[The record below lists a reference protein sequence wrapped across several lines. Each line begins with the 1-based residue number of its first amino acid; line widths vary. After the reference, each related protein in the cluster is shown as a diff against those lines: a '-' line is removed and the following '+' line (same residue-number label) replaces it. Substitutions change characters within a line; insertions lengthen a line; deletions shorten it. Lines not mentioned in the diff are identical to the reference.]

1 MGHNA
6 MPFNTIGNYNCSF
19 GTYALFTNTT
29 GSSNTAIGHNSMN
42 ANSTGTSNS
51 ALGDTSGYDITTGTA
66 NTIIGYNTGRGITTG
81 NYNTILG
88 ANVTGLSAT
97 IANNIIIADGQG
109 NRRIN
114 VDSSGNVGIGTTSPS
129 LKLDVRGAFNIG
141 GGSEGIRLGDVG
153 DNASYDNV
161 KLYYTGYNS
170 GNPRIYL
177 TPRTQPG
184 SGTVNTYFHLLSN
197 TAGGPGANTIGLL
210 VDGNVGIGTTSPSQK
225 LHVVGTAYS
234 DTDFRAPIFYD
245 SNDTAYYV
253 DPASTSVLNAVRTR
267 NTYGERVT
275 VTAASSTTID
285 TQYNLTELTLAAT
298 ITTLTL
304 SNIQASSIVHMWT
317 IVTVGGGVGYSI
329 TWPAAIK
336 WPGGTAPTLTTAS
349 SKRDIYQFV
358 TYDGGTNIYAI
369 IVGQNL

>member
-1 MGHNA
+1 VATSGANA
-6 MPFNTIGNYNCSF
+6 LQIRNRSDNDYGFIIFNNYAGSETSIAQIGAYR
-19 GTYALFTNTT
+19 T
-29 GSSNTAIGHNSMN
+29 GVNQGSLLIY
-42 ANSTGTSNS
+42 TGT
-51 ALGDTSGYDITTGTA
+51 TEK
-66 NTIIGYNTGRGITTG
+66 
-81 NYNTILG
+81 
-88 ANVTGLSAT
+88 V
-97 IANNIIIADGQG
+97 
-109 NRRIN
+109 RIN
-114 VDSSGNVGIGTTSPS
+114 N
-129 LKLDVRGAFNIG
+129 
-141 GGSEGIRLGDVG
+141 
-153 DNASYDNV
+153 
-161 KLYYTGYNS
+161 
-170 GNPRIYL
+170 
-177 TPRTQPG
+177 
-184 SGTVNTYFHLLSN
+184 
-197 TAGGPGANTIGLL
+197 
-210 VDGNVGIGTTSPSQK
+210 DGNVGIGTTSPSQK